1 MVKIQ
6 DLLYNKNSNIGR
18 LKKIFLMLVTK
29 KMVYY
34 VEIVKKQNSIW

>member
-18 LKKIFLMLVTK
+18 LKKYIFNVSYEKNGILRWNCEK
-29 KMVYY
+29 AK
-34 VEIVKKQNSIW
+34 